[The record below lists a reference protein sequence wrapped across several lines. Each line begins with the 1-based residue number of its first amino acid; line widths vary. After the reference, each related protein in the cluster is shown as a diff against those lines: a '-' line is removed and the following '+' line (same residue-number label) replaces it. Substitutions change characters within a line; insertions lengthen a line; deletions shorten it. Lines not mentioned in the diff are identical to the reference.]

1 MNLPEER
8 ERVYYVLTKINN
20 TDSITFEK
28 FQEIIKTAEA
38 ADVTSM

>member
-1 MNLPEER
+1 MPEER
-8 ERVYYVLTKINN
+8 ERVYDVLTKINN
-20 TDSITFEK
+20 TDSIAFEK